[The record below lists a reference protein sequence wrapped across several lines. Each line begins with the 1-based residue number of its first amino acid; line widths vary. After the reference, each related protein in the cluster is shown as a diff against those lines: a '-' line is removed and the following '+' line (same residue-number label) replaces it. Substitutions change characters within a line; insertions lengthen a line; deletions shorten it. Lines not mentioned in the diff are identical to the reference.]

1 MWSPTYPVAEQ
12 NLFLPS
18 EQKSALHGVLHIGL
32 GTGVGVGDVRTV
44 EQPGVET
51 ADEYDEMEDGETVEC
66 DRVTGRET
74 VDRVTGR
81 ETADRVAGRE
91 TEVEYVEVASRVA
104 VVERDMVA
112 G

>member
-44 EQPGVET
+44 EQPGAET
-51 ADEYDEMEDGETVEC
+51 ADEYDEIEDGETVEC

-74 VDRVTGR
+74 ADRVT
-81 ETADRVAGRE
+81 GRE